1 MPTVDKYQV
10 HELYADLRVRLARD
24 PLFISAAELETLDR
38 RVAQL
43 PDTIEQLFG
52 DTLQGGSVAYRYAG
66 VLLATELV
74 RRFGPNQRFTYDGAL
89 AAEEGEILFYGG
101 DLRVA
106 GDLVLGEQAMLVV
119 VGDLDVEGSFIGSAA
134 GYSLLGVGGAM
145 AAHGVMTA
153 GELIVAQR
161 LAVRDVVYLY
171 GQGTALAPA
180 VRARVL
186 VENDRRD
193 TLGRVSAEEHIIGA
207 LARADPERLQYRV
220 AAVLGLE
227 GVVDVPTL
235 EAALR
240 ARLTTDVPC

>member
-10 HELYADLRVRLARD
+10 HELYADLRVRLAKD
-24 PLFISAAELETLDR
+24 PLFAAGGELETLDR

-43 PDTIEQLFG
+43 PDTIQQLFG
-52 DTLQGGSVAYRYAG
+52 ETLQGGSVVYRYG
-66 VLLATELV
+66 GLLLATELV

-89 AAEEGEILFYGG
+89 AAEQGEILFYGG

-106 GDLVLGEQAMLVV
+106 GDLLLGEQAMVV
-119 VGDLDVEGSFIGSAA
+119 VAGDLDIEGSFVGSAA

-145 AAHGVMTA
+145 TAHGVMTA

-161 LAVRDVVYLY
+161 LAVRDVVYLH
-171 GQGTALAPA
+171 GEGAALAPA

-186 VENDRRD
+186 VENARRD
-193 TLGRVSAEEHIIGA
+193 ALGKVNAEEHIIGE
-207 LARADPERLQYRV
+207 LARADPERLQHRV

-227 GVVDVPTL
+227 GVIDVPTL

-240 ARLTTDVPC
+240 ARLTANAPC